1 MDNNYINAEMKN
13 DRLHLS
19 VNGNSFTLLSMAAYI
34 ANDII
39 CDLPEK
45 DQEKARAMYLSLLN
59 DTLHLVQKEKKCI

>member
-1 MDNNYINAEMKN
+1 MDNTYIKAEMKN

>member
-1 MDNNYINAEMKN
+1 MDNTYIKAEMKN

-34 ANDII
+34 ANNII